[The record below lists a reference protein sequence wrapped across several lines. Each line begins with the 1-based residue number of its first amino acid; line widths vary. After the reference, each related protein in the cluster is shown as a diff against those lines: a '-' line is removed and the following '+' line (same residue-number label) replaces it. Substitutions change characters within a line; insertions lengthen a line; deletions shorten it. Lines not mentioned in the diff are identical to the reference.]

1 MVFYIEIIK
10 HPERRKRKQK
20 ISQTKKNSFFY
31 TGINQANIGDV
42 IKVGEFHSKNPIT
55 GYSNIN

>member
-1 MVFYIEIIK
+1 MAFYIEIIK

-42 IKVGEFHSKNPIT
+42 IKVGEFHVK
-55 GYSNIN
+55 